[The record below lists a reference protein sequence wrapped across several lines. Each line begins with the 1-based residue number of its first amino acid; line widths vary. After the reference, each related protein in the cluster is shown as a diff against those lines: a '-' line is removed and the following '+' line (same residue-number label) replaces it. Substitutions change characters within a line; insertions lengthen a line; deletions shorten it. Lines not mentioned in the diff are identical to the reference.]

1 MTRNCAQVEPIP
13 VAFLLSFLLATAA
26 QAQGAGPYA
35 SYRIGPMD
43 LVSVEVLEDDSL
55 DAETRV
61 TEAGTIELPHVD
73 PVTVA
78 GLTTHEAALALG
90 KALEK
95 YLQRATVTLRIIEY
109 RSQPITL
116 LGAVR
121 KPGTLP
127 FSGRW
132 TLIDAVTEAGGLTET
147 GGDIL
152 VLRRASNGLS
162 DQILI
167 DRRELLERGNPDV
180 NIPLFPNDLI
190 NVPVATDITVFLI
203 GEVASPGA
211 VVFRSTDRIT
221 LLAALA
227 RAGGLTGRAS
237 NKVLVR
243 RFESGAELRVN
254 YKKLLA
260 GSQPDVELS
269 DGDLIIVK
277 ESFF

>member
-1 MTRNCAQVEPIP
+1 
-13 VAFLLSFLLATAA
+13 
-26 QAQGAGPYA
+26 
-35 SYRIGPMD
+35 MD
-43 LVSVEVLEDDSL
+43 LIAVEVLEDSSL

-61 TEAGTIELPHVD
+61 TETGAIELPHVE
-73 PVTVA
+73 PVMI
-78 GLTTHEAALALG
+78 GGMTTNEAAGALG

-95 YLQRATVTLRIIEY
+95 YLQRATVTVRILEY

-132 TLIDAVTEAGGLTET
+132 TLIDAVTEAGGLSDNA
-147 GGDIL
+147 GGQIV
-152 VLRRASNGLS
+152 VLRRAANGLS
-162 DQILI
+162 DQLVV
-167 DRRELLERGNPDV
+167 DAKQLFEQGNSNV

-190 NVPVATDITVFLI
+190 NVPVASEVTVFFI

-211 VVFRSTDRIT
+211 VSFRSTDRVT

-227 RAGGLTGRAS
+227 RAGGLTERAS
-237 NKVLVR
+237 NTVVVRSRETGEEVKV
-243 RFESGAELRVN
+243 S

-260 GSQPDVELS
+260 GSQPDIELS
-269 DGDLIIVK
+269 NGDLVIVK

>member
-243 RFESGAELRVN
+243 RFESDAELRVN